1 MEQRFRDIPRQDD
14 RDAVAAI
21 VAGSGFFNDAER
33 ALAVELVDE
42 ALEHGPAASGY
53 HFLFAEIPSP
63 RIARRSPVEKG
74 TCGDRLLETVGY
86 ACYGP
91 IAGTRDSFD
100 LYWIAVA
107 DEARGRGL
115 GRQLL
120 EGVVDAVR
128 AGGGRRLYAETSS
141 RAQYEPTRRFYR
153 ATGFREEALLE
164 DFYAPGDGKVIY
176 LRLIDA

>member
-1 MEQRFRDIPRQDD
+1 MSESLRDTLLPGD

-33 ALAVELVDE
+33 VLAVELVDE
-42 ALEHGPAASGY
+42 ALARGPAASGY

-63 RIARRSPVEKG
+63 RTARRSPLEKG
-74 TCGDRLLETVGY
+74 ACEDRVLETVGY

-91 IAGTRDSFD
+91 IAGTLDSFD
-100 LYWIAVA
+100 LYWIAVT
-107 DEARGRGL
+107 DEARGRGV

-153 ATGFREEALLE
+153 STGFREEALLE